1 MDVLQQDE
9 IVDIPENRI
18 RYFGGPGKMLLPCP
32 RTVAAVIQKVPHAKL
47 LTTDLLRKRLA
58 AQFDVDGVCP
68 VTTKKSLMVLAR
80 NEADAVAYWRVI
92 NKNGTL
98 IAQFPGGTEDQAT
111 RLQAEGF
118 VINTSGKS
126 PKVAKFDE
134 KLVQFA

>member
-1 MDVLQQDE
+1 MESLQEDE

-18 RYFGGPGKMLLPCP
+18 RYFGGPGKMLLPSP
-32 RTVAAVIQKVPHAKL
+32 QTVAEVIQNVPRAKL

-58 AQFDVDGVCP
+58 AQFDVEGACP
-68 VTTKKSLMVLAR
+68 VTIRKSLLAVAR
-80 NEADAVAYWRVI
+80 DEEHEVAYWRVI

-98 IAQFPGGTEDQAT
+98 IAQFPGGTEDQAA

-118 VINTSGKS
+118 AIHTTGKA

-134 KLVQFA
+134 KLVRFA